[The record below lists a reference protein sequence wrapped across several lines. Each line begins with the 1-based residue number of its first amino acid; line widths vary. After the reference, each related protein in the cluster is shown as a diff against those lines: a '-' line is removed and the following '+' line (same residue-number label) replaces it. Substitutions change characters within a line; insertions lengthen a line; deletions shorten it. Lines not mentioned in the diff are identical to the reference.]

1 MKKGKA
7 KVAWDLV
14 CLPLKEGGLGIRR
27 LEEFNTAL
35 MVSHIWSILNAR
47 DSLWVQWIYD
57 YKLQGRSFWDV
68 PCLGDVSWGWRK
80 LLQIRSRV
88 RPFIWHQI
96 YNGRSTSMWFD
107 RWADGCPLRDKLT
120 VRNIVRS
127 GLLLTDKVRD
137 LISNGI
143 WRWPSDWYDRFPD
156 IVSIHVPPICES
168 RDDCLV
174 WRDNDGVNHPFS
186 VALAWDCI
194 RTRANNV
201 DWFPVVWFSHCVP
214 RHSIHLWLVIRKKL
228 KTQDR
233 LKQWDVGPCVDLNLL
248 RCPLCNLV
256 QDSHDHIFFECSYS
270 LQVWLKIRIL
280 CGMDSIDARMDDIL
294 AFLIPISKGRSVV
307 SIIAR
312 VVVAATAYFLWK
324 ERNSRLF
331 SKKILSIDNLVESI
345 CSTVRLK
352 LVTFKF
358 KKISSTSRLLLD
370 LWKVPK
376 KCIDHDGSAG

>member
-1 MKKGKA
+1 
-7 KVAWDLV
+7 
-14 CLPLKEGGLGIRR
+14 
-27 LEEFNTAL
+27 
-35 MVSHIWSILNAR
+35 
-47 DSLWVQWIYD
+47 
-57 YKLQGRSFWDV
+57 
-68 PCLGDVSWGWRK
+68 
-80 LLQIRSRV
+80 
-88 RPFIWHQI
+88 
-96 YNGRSTSMWFD
+96 MWFD

-156 IVSIHVPPICES
+156 VVSIHVPPICES

-214 RHSIHLWLVIRKKL
+214 RHLIHLWLVIRNKL

-233 LKQWDVGPCVDLNLL
+233 LKQWDVGL
-248 RCPLCNLV
+248 
-256 QDSHDHIFFECSYS
+256 
-270 LQVWLKIRIL
+270 VWLKIRIL

-312 VVVAATAYFLWK
+312 VVVATTTYFLWK

-376 KCIDHDGSAG
+376 K